1 MHSQSW
7 QIQFANAIRSPAH
20 LLEHVELGAE
30 ALGYSENGIK
40 QFPVRVPVAFADR
53 MQRQNPNDPLLRQVF
68 PYLDEDI
75 EDGRFTHDPLNE
87 AASHVAPGLLHKY
100 EDRVL
105 NISTGACAIHC
116 RYCFRRHFPYQ
127 DSGFSH
133 SDWQEK
139 LGYIKSNNAIH
150 EVILSGG
157 DPLSLA
163 DSKLQEMFDQL
174 NQINHVKRIRIHSR
188 FPVVIPDRINKELIK
203 TLNRGKKECI
213 VVLHINHANEI
224 NDAMIKAIKQMT
236 SQGMLVF
243 NQSVLLKGINNS
255 TETLIKLSEKLIE
268 NQIVPYYLHLLDP
281 VSGTTHY
288 EVGETE
294 AKKLI
299 KEMKN
304 RVSGYLVPKLVREIH
319 GQKSKISIHFR

>member
-1 MHSQSW
+1 M
-7 QIQFANAIRSPAH
+7 
-20 LLEHVELGAE
+20 
-30 ALGYSENGIK
+30 
-40 QFPVRVPVAFADR
+40 
-53 MQRQNPNDPLLRQVF
+53 
-68 PYLDEDI
+68 
-75 EDGRFTHDPLNE
+75 
-87 AASHVAPGLLHKY
+87 
-100 EDRVL
+100 
-105 NISTGACAIHC
+105 
-116 RYCFRRHFPYQ
+116 
-127 DSGFSH
+127 
-133 SDWQEK
+133 
-139 LGYIKSNNAIH
+139 GYIKSNNAIH

-174 NQINHVKRIRIHSR
+174 NQINHIKRIRIHSR

-243 NQSVLLKGINNS
+243 NQSVLMKGINNS

-319 GQKSKISIHFR
+319 GQKSKISINFR